1 MFRPRGWR
9 DAVWIV
15 AATLLVMAVVGPLA
29 ALAQAGGTVRITTLI
44 SEDFPDLTL
53 YVSALDERGNHL
65 AGLGSTDFV
74 LQEDGDPIPV
84 LGAESIRAGAR
95 QIFLIN
101 TTPGMQLKDPLGF
114 RLYDHVRQDL
124 FHWWATEAASEY
136 GIDDLTLL
144 TREGPIVT
152 HGTLAAELGSQLAAL
167 EPEFSAA
174 GSIGDLLVQALTYTS
189 NPARQVGIS
198 NQLVF
203 LTPPIDEP
211 AERFLGDTIA
221 LANNTDTTIHVVQVS
236 RQEDPEEPI
245 AIDENLRQLSEATGG
260 TFTLYDPEVGLDALE
275 ERVLGH
281 RTLYKLSARSSANT
295 GGPHTVRVRVDAG
308 DVQTD
313 TSSASYDLVVLPPEL
328 TFIQPPASILRQ
340 PADPGRPIE
349 SLVPDSMSLD
359 ILITFPDGHPREL
372 ISSRLIVD
380 GGTVDENVAAP
391 FTRFEWDLGAYTSN
405 RAHTVRAAALDTLG
419 MEAYT
424 EELSVLVEVPP
435 PPGGWE
441 AISPALQPLMAGV
454 GILIAAVLGATAV
467 IVVLRRR
474 AQAPAPARPAR
485 PGGRIWSER
494 ASLRRSKDRLSAEAW
509 LKPESAGR
517 TAGKPIP
524 LTGAELTLG
533 SDASLSTIPL
543 DDPSVS
549 RMHAQLLR
557 RAGGE
562 YVIRDQNS
570 TAGTWVNFELVP
582 EGGRR
587 LQHGD
592 LIRIGRVALRFEM
605 SSPPPHREIRIGPPP
620 REPYLNY
627 RTAEEDS
634 PEVEPQSVGPAHD
647 RPGQSGEGASE

>member
-1 MFRPRGWR
+1 MFRLRDWR
-9 DAVWIV
+9 NAVWI
-15 AATLLVMAVVGPLA
+15 AATMLLVTAAVGPSA
-29 ALAQAGGTVRITTLI
+29 ALAQAGGSVRITTLI
-44 SEDFPDLTL
+44 SENFPDLTL
-53 YVSALDERGNHL
+53 YVSALDDRGNHL
-65 AGLGSTDFV
+65 AGLGSADFV

-124 FHWWATEAASEY
+124 FRWWATEAASEY

-144 TREGPIVT
+144 TEEGPIVT
-152 HGTLAAELGSQLAAL
+152 HSTLAAELASQLAAL
-167 EPEFSAA
+167 EPEFEAT

-245 AIDENLRQLSEATGG
+245 AIDENLRQLTEATGG
-260 TFTLYDPEVGLDALE
+260 TFILYDPEVGLDALE

-308 DVQTD
+308 DMQTD
-313 TSSASYDLVVLPPEL
+313 TSAASYDLLVLPPEL
-328 TFIQPPASILRQ
+328 TFIQPPTSILRQ
-340 PADPGRPIE
+340 PTNPGKPIE
-349 SLVPDSMSLD
+349 SLAPDSVSLE
-359 ILITFPDGHPREL
+359 ILITFPDGHPRDL

-380 GGTVDENVAAP
+380 GGTVEEKVAAP
-391 FTRFEWDLGAYTSN
+391 FTQFEWNLGAYATN
-405 RAHTVRAAALDTLG
+405 RTHTVRAAALDTLG
-419 MEAYT
+419 MEAYS

-441 AISPALQPLMAGV
+441 ALSPALQPLMVGV
-454 GILIAAVLGATAV
+454 GILIATVLGATAV
-467 IVVLRRR
+467 IVMLRRR
-474 AQAPAPARPAR
+474 AEAPAPARPATR
-485 PGGRIWSER
+485 GRIWSER
-494 ASLRRSKDRLSAEAW
+494 ASLRPSKDRLSAEAW
-509 LKPESAGR
+509 LKPEAADGK
-517 TAGKPIP
+517 AAKPIP

-533 SDASLSTIPL
+533 SDASLSTVPL

-570 TAGTWVNFELVP
+570 TAGTWVNFEPVP

-592 LIRIGRVALRFEM
+592 LIQIGRVALRFEM
-605 SSPPPHREIRIGPPP
+605 SAPPPPREIRIGTPP
-620 REPYLNY
+620 REPYLSY
-627 RTAEEDS
+627 RSTEEDS
-634 PEVEPQSVGPAHD
+634 PESGPPSSGTADDPQA
-647 RPGQSGEGASE
+647 